1 MSTSAQTNL
10 DRLQDTHMTMS
21 VALGHADMELQ
32 DLLEL
37 GEQSLIE
44 LDRLVDQPVE
54 VQLNGK
60 LFGRGQVVTMGEHFG
75 VRLTQISGSA
85 QD

>member
-1 MSTSAQTNL
+1 MAAAAQL
-10 DRLQDTHMTMS
+10 EAGADGRGAQRAAVS
-21 VALGHADMELQ
+21 V
-32 DLLEL
+32 
-37 GEQSLIE
+37 
-44 LDRLVDQPVE
+44 
-54 VQLNGK
+54 GK